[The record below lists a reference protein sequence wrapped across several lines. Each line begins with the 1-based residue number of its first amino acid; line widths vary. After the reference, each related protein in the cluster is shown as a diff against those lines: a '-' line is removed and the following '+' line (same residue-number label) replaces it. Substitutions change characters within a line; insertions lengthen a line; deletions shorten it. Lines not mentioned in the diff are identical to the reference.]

1 MLLHRDSGLIA
12 IVCDDMVVRVLDIE
26 TRKIVREM
34 SGFRG
39 RILDIVSLGILL
51 IVIFLLIIPLR
62 SSRPTQDGL

>member
-12 IVCDDMVVRVLDIE
+12 VVCDDMVVRVLDIE

-39 RILDIVSLGILL
+39 RILDIVRLSIPLV
-51 IVIFLLIIPLR
+51 VIFLVFIPLR